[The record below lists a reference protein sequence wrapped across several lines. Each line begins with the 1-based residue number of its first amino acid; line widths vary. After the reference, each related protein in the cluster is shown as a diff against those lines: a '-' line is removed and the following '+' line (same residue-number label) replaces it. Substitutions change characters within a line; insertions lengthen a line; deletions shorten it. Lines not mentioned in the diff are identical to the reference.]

1 MNTENDGNGSQQA
14 AREVVTGPVG
24 SASLRDPATVSHEGA
39 DLDDLTRIEPEPDS
53 DPPQIEPGAD
63 PA

>member
-1 MNTENDGNGSQQA
+1 MNTKNDGNGSQQA

-24 SASLRDPATVSHEGA
+24 SAKLRDPATISREGA
-39 DLDDLTRIEPEPDS
+39 ELAELTWIEPEPDS